1 MPRGWRWFGDRGQR
15 ALDGLDE
22 EIRDHLEHDA
32 AADIA
37 RGMPPDEARRR
48 ARLRFGNVTR
58 VHEETRAVWGWGGV
72 ESVWQDI
79 RVGVRILTNAPGLSV
94 TAATLIALVVGINT
108 TIFAVVNS
116 LVTKPAP
123 GIDRTDLVRIAAAN
137 RPGIPYFSYPDYLD
151 YRTQTK
157 TLRSLTAFTNGR
169 VTLTTDRGSYA
180 AWATAVEAN
189 YFDTIGVR
197 PTLGRVFTAVESR
210 TVGVAEVPAILSHRA
225 WQEYFAAN
233 DVIGRAISVNGRP
246 AVVIGVAP
254 PTFHGAMLTERADV
268 WLPLLAFWTLTNPTA
283 ASRWVNDRA
292 QSPVDIIG
300 RLAPAAS
307 VAAAQSELSTIQRRL
322 ELAYPG
328 IDRAPIEVVPYSATA
343 GGVIPAAAPRF
354 LAVFSIVTL
363 LTVVIVSANVANLML
378 ARGAARQR
386 ETAVRLSI
394 GASRGRI
401 VRLLL
406 AEGAAISVVAWI
418 AACVIAVWVSRL
430 LPQVL
435 PQTPFAESGID
446 FTPSWRVLAYA
457 MVLAGIGTIAFTL
470 APAIRAWRQDPLPWL
485 KAGEHSV
492 AHGRSRLASVLVVV
506 QLAFSVVLLTTAG
519 LATRSAS
526 MMTVDL
532 GFDTNDLL
540 LVTVRTTG
548 ATASRDAN
556 VALLDRI
563 HERFAQTAGVRSASY
578 VRNAFWGSQRVRAG
592 AQQQSVS
599 MQIIGDAYLATL
611 GLSLTAGRML
621 TLEDRDRAAPV
632 AMINENLA
640 NALWPGQPAVGRTM
654 TLGES
659 RQTVEIVG
667 VVRNAFVTGFNPERP
682 NPRPNF
688 VFITEQ
694 PSLASNN
701 RGDPAAPGDV
711 TFYLRHDPSALDT
724 VGAAIAPAL
733 REIDRRVAIVT
744 IRTMNAQLDGL
755 TLTAR
760 IIARLLA
767 IFSMVSLV
775 IAAIGQYA
783 VIAFNMRR
791 RVREFGVRIAL
802 GASAGQVVS
811 SVLSEG
817 IWLTSVGLACGLGLS
832 LGVALAVGGVLYGV
846 TPTDPQTY
854 IAVFTLLAFVALV
867 ACCLPARAATRVD
880 PVHALRQD

>member
-1 MPRGWRWFGDRGQR
+1 MPRGWRWFGDRRRR

-22 EIRDHLEHDA
+22 EIRDHLDQEA
-32 AADIA
+32 ATNIA
-37 RGMPPDEARRR
+37 RGMPPEEARRQ
-48 ARLRFGNVTR
+48 AHLSFGNVAR
-58 VHEETRAVWGWGGV
+58 VHEETRAVWSWGGV
-72 ESVWQDI
+72 ESVWQDL
-79 RVGVRILTNAPGLSV
+79 RVGARILTNATGLSV

-108 TIFAVVNS
+108 TIFSVVNS

-123 GIDRTDLVRIAAAN
+123 GVDRSDLVRIAAAN

-157 TLRSLTAFTNGR
+157 TLQSLTAFTNGR
-169 VTLTTDRGSYA
+169 VTLTTDHGSYA

-189 YFDTIGVR
+189 YFDTIGVQ
-197 PTLGRVFTAVESR
+197 PTLGRAFTAVEGR
-210 TVGVAEVPAILSHRA
+210 TVDASEVPAILSHRA

-233 DVIGRAISVNGRP
+233 DDIIGRAISVNGRP

-254 PTFHGAMLTERADV
+254 PRFRGAMLTERADV
-268 WLPLLAFWTLTNPTA
+268 WLPLLAFWRLTNPVA
-283 ASRWVNDRA
+283 ASRWATDRA

-300 RLAPAAS
+300 RLAPEAS
-307 VAAAQSELSTIQRRL
+307 VAAVQSDLSTIQRRL
-322 ELAYPG
+322 ESAYPG
-328 IDRAPIEVVPYSATA
+328 IDRAPIEVVRYTATA

-354 LAVFSIVTL
+354 LALFSIVTL

-386 ETAVRLSI
+386 ETAIRLSI

-406 AEGAAISVVAWI
+406 AEGVAISVVAWF
-418 AACVIAVWVSRL
+418 AACVIAIWVSRL
-430 LPQVL
+430 LPQLL

-446 FTPSWRVLAYA
+446 FTPSWRVLGYA
-457 MVLAGIGTIAFTL
+457 MVLAAIGTIAFTL

-492 AHGRSRLASVLVVV
+492 AHGRSRLADVLVVV
-506 QLAFSVVLLTTAG
+506 QLTFSVVLLTTAG

-548 ATASRDAN
+548 ASASRDAN

-563 HERFAQTAGVRSASY
+563 HERFAQTPGVRSVSY
-578 VRNAFWGSQRVRAG
+578 VRNAFWGSLRVHAG
-592 AQQQSVS
+592 ARQHSVS
-599 MQIIGDAYLATL
+599 MQIVGDAYLATL
-611 GLSLTAGRML
+611 GLSLTAGRPL
-621 TLEDRDRAAPV
+621 TLEDRDRATAV

-640 NALWPGQPAVGRTM
+640 DALWPGQPAVGRIM
-654 TLGES
+654 TLGVS
-659 RQTVEIVG
+659 QPVEIVG

-682 NPRPNF
+682 NTRPNF

-694 PSLASNN
+694 QSFASTG
-701 RGDPAAPGDV
+701 RGDPASPGDV
-711 TFYLRHDPSALDT
+711 TFYLRHDASALDT

-733 REIDRRVAIVT
+733 RQIDPRVAIVT
-744 IRTMNAQLDGL
+744 LRTMNGQLDSL

-767 IFSMVSLV
+767 MFSIVSLV

-783 VIAFNMRR
+783 MIAFNMRR

-802 GASAGQVVS
+802 GASGTQVVS
-811 SVLSEG
+811 SVLGEG
-817 IWLTSVGLACGLGLS
+817 IWLTSVGLICGLGLS
-832 LGVALAVGGVLYGV
+832 LGVALAVRGVLFGV
-846 TPTDPQTY
+846 TPTDPRTY
-854 IAVFTLLAFVALV
+854 AGVFALLAFVAVV

-880 PVHALRQD
+880 PVQALRQD